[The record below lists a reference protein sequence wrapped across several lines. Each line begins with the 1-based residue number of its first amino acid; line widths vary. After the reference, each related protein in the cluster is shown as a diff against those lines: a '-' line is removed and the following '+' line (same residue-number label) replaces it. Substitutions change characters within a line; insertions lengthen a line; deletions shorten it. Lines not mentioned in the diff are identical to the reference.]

1 MDRPPI
7 RVYWQPG
14 CTSCRRVKELLGAAG
29 VPFESIN
36 VRAEP
41 GAVAELAAL
50 GVRAVPVVARGVAY
64 VLGQDLDEVA
74 RFVGIDARRERLE
87 AGVLVARLIALLDTV
102 AHHAGQLPPDSL
114 GERLPGRERTHVDLP
129 YHVAQVAVGLLDAA
143 LGRALTFEH
152 FERRPPPGIATAGE
166 VAGFVRSASQAVAH
180 WWAVN
185 QDRLPAAVDTYYGSR
200 PLHEVLERTTWHV
213 AQHARQLQRLL
224 EMRGVEPRP
233 PLSPALLDGL
243 PLPREVWDPEVPLG

>member
-14 CTSCRRVKELLGAAG
+14 CTSCLRVKELLGAAG

-36 VRAEP
+36 VHAEP

-50 GVRAVPVVARGVAY
+50 GVRAVPVVARGDAY

-102 AHHAGQLPPDSL
+102 AHHAGQLPPDAL
-114 GERLPGRERTHVDLP
+114 AERLPGRERTHLDLP

-152 FERRPPPGIATAGE
+152 FERRAPPGIGTAAE

-180 WWAVN
+180 WWASS
-185 QDRLPAAVDTYYGSR
+185 QDRLPVVVDTYYGSR
-200 PLHEVLERTTWHV
+200 PLHEVLERSTWHV
-213 AQHARQLQRLL
+213 AQHARQLERLL
-224 EMRGVEPRP
+224 QMRGIDPCP
-233 PLSPALLDGL
+233 PLSTALLAGL

>member
-14 CTSCRRVKELLGAAG
+14 CTSCLRVKELLGAAG

-36 VRAEP
+36 VHAEP

-50 GVRAVPVVARGVAY
+50 GVRAVPVVARGDAY

-114 GERLPGRERTHVDLP
+114 GERLPGRERTHLDLP

-152 FERRPPPGIATAGE
+152 FERRPPAGIATAGE
-166 VAGFVRSASQAVAH
+166 VASSAQRVCTTAQYRFSSNRRCKAVAS
-180 WWAVN
+180 ARSNGV
-185 QDRLPAAVDTYYGSR
+185 RCPSSGS
-200 PLHEVLERTTWHV
+200 P
-213 AQHARQLQRLL
+213 
-224 EMRGVEPRP
+224 
-233 PLSPALLDGL
+233 
-243 PLPREVWDPEVPLG
+243 

>member
-1 MDRPPI
+1 MDTPAL

-14 CTSCRRVKELLGAAG
+14 CTSCLRVKELLVAAG

-36 VRAEP
+36 VRAAP

-50 GVRAVPVVARGVAY
+50 GVRAVPVVARGDAY

-74 RFVGIDARRERLE
+74 HFVGIEARRERLE
-87 AGVLVARLIALLDTV
+87 PGVLVARLVALLDTV
-102 AHHAGQLPPDSL
+102 AHHAGQLPPESL
-114 GERLPGRERTHVDLP
+114 AERLPGRERTHL
-129 YHVAQVAVGLLDAA
+129 GISTAA
-143 LGRALTFEH
+143 G
-152 FERRPPPGIATAGE
+152 

-180 WWAVN
+180 WWASN
-185 QDRLPAAVDTYYGSR
+185 HDRLPVAVDTYYGSR
-200 PLHEVLERTTWHV
+200 PLHEVLERSTWHV

-224 EMRGVEPRP
+224 QMRGIEPRP

>member
-1 MDRPPI
+1 MDTPAL

-14 CTSCRRVKELLGAAG
+14 CTSCLRVKELLVAAG
-29 VPFESIN
+29 VPFESVN
-36 VRAEP
+36 VRAAP

-50 GVRAVPVVARGVAY
+50 GVRAVPVVARGEAY

-74 RFVGIDARRERLE
+74 RFVGIEREHERLE
-87 AGVLVARLIALLDTV
+87 PGVLVSRLVALLDTV
-102 AHHAGQLPPDSL
+102 AHHAAQLPQDSL
-114 GERLPGRERTHVDLP
+114 GVRLPGRERTHLDLP

-152 FERRPPPGIATAGE
+152 FERRPPPGISTADE

-180 WWAVN
+180 WWASN
-185 QDRLPAAVDTYYGSR
+185 RDRLPVSVDTYYGSR

-213 AQHARQLQRLL
+213 AQHARQLERLL
-224 EMRGVEPRP
+224 QMRGVDPRP
-233 PLSPALLDGL
+233 ALSVALLDGL
-243 PLPREVWDPEVPLG
+243 PLPREVWDPEVPPG

>member
-1 MDRPPI
+1 MDRRGI

-14 CTSCRRVKELLGAAG
+14 CTSCLRVKELLVAAG

-36 VRAEP
+36 VRTQP
-41 GAVAELAAL
+41 GAAAELARL
-50 GVRAVPVVARGVAY
+50 GVRAVPVVARADAY

-74 RFVGIDARRERLE
+74 RFVGIEARRERLE
-87 AGVLVARLIALLDTV
+87 PGVLVARLVALLDTV
-102 AHHAGQLPPDSL
+102 AHHAEQLPQDSL
-114 GERLPGRERTHVDLP
+114 AERLPGRERTHLDLP

-143 LGRALTFEH
+143 LGRALTYEH
-152 FERRPPPGIATAGE
+152 FERRPPPDISTAAG

-180 WWAVN
+180 WWASN
-185 QDRLPAAVDTYYGSR
+185 HDRLPVSVDTYYGSR

-224 EMRGVEPRP
+224 QMRGIEPRP